1 MPLLNRSD
9 MPPFITDE
17 NAHFPMSDGN
27 KDWLVIVT
35 REALED
41 VSGSQIVSGEWLIAK
56 SEFFGSVASF
66 KIALGRAGEEAT
78 VWVQS
83 EDVTKWRDSKG

>member
-1 MPLLNRSD
+1 MPLSRRLD

-17 NAHFPMSDGN
+17 NGHIPMSDGVS
-27 KDWLVIVT
+27 DWLVIVT

-41 VSGSQIVSGEWLIAK
+41 VAGQEDISTAWLSRNVDMFGE
-56 SEFFGSVASF
+56 VASH
-66 KIALGRAGEEAT
+66 KLELGRAGEEAT

-83 EDVTKWRDSKG
+83 EDIREWRDATA

>member
-1 MPLLNRSD
+1 MLLSKRPD

-17 NAHFPMSDGN
+17 NAHIPMSDGTS
-27 KDWLVIVT
+27 DWLVIVT

-41 VSGSQIVSGEWLIAK
+41 VAGSEEMSTEWLAGN
-56 SEFFGSVASF
+56 SDLFGEVASH
-66 KIALGRAGEEAT
+66 KLQLGRAGEEAT

-83 EDVTKWRDSKG
+83 EDVKQWRDATE